1 MVRAR
6 GSSVRS
12 APAPLSVEQIPHSG
26 DIDERAWQLA
36 PPRRDPT
43 LASGVPASRT
53 RSRATPRSPTSSR
66 RSRGP
71 AGVAASSRVKM
82 FTLNV
87 TPQATTRDSHRAKV
101 TLYKR
106 PEEMLRCGPAKAGGS
121 LSSPSPLYN
130 NALRVPVLKAP
141 RRRRV
146 TLLRAHSS
154 SSSASSPAVKPSNPN
169 CGRMSCGKP
178 KSARGA
184 AGLNLSPIK

>member
-26 DIDERAWQLA
+26 DIDERAWQLG

-43 LASGVPASRT
+43 LASGVPAPAR
-53 RSRATPRSPTSSR
+53 RSTPTSSR